1 MKLPGPGFAET
12 VRLRQSVRRF
22 ASRPV
27 EREKLERI
35 KEVGRL
41 AASADNRQPWRF
53 FLLHREGRGEF
64 DSLLRENF
72 RGAPV
77 VIVACAAPAAAWSR
91 RFDGRNFAWV
101 DVSIAVTEMVLAAT
115 AEGLGT
121 CWVASFDPAAVRTVL
136 GLGEEWEP
144 VTAVALGYSE
154 EPLAAKTKNRK
165 PVSEV
170 WEER

>member
-1 MKLPGPGFAET
+1 MPAPSFAEI
-12 VRLRQSVRRF
+12 VRLRRSVRRF
-22 ASRPV
+22 AARPV

-64 DSLLRENF
+64 DLLLRENF
-72 RGAPV
+72 RAAPV
-77 VIVACAAPAAAWSR
+77 IIVACAAPAAAWKR
-91 RFDGRNFAWV
+91 CFDGRNYAWV
-101 DVSIAVTEMVLAAT
+101 DVGIAVTEMILAAT

-121 CWVASFDPAAVRTVL
+121 CWVASVDPAAVRTVL

-154 EPLAAKTKNRK
+154 EPLEVKAKNRK
-165 PVSEV
+165 PTSEV

>member
-1 MKLPGPGFAET
+1 MTSPVRSFTEI

-64 DSLLRENF
+64 DLLLRENF

-77 VIVACAAPAAAWSR
+77 VIVACASPAAAWNR
-91 RFDGRNFAWV
+91 RFDGRNYAWV

-121 CWVASFDPAAVRTVL
+121 CWVASLDPAAVRTVL
-136 GLGEEWEP
+136 GLEEEWEP
-144 VTAVALGYSE
+144 VTAVALGYPA
-154 EPLAAKTKNRK
+154 EPLEVKTKNRK
-165 PVSEV
+165 PMNEV

>member
-1 MKLPGPGFAET
+1 VTLPVRSFTEI

-53 FLLHREGRGEF
+53 FLLHGEGRGEF
-64 DSLLRENF
+64 DLLLRENF

-77 VIVACAAPAAAWSR
+77 VIVACASPAAAWNR
-91 RFDGRNFAWV
+91 RFDGRNYAWV
-101 DVSIAVTEMVLAAT
+101 DVGIAVTEMVLAAT

-121 CWVASFDPAAVRTVL
+121 CWVASLDPAAVRTVL
-136 GLGEEWEP
+136 GLEEEWEP
-144 VTAVALGYSE
+144 VTAVALGYPA
-154 EPLAAKTKNRK
+154 EPLEAKTKNRK
-165 PVSEV
+165 PMNEV

>member
-1 MKLPGPGFAET
+1 MKLPVPSFAEI

-53 FLLHREGRGEF
+53 FLLHREGRGKF

-77 VIVACAAPAAAWSR
+77 VIVACASPAAAWRR
-91 RFDGRNFAWV
+91 RFDGRSYAWV
-101 DVSIAVTEMVLAAT
+101 DVSIAVTEMILAAT

-121 CWVASFDPAAVRTVL
+121 CWVASIDPAAVRTFL

-144 VTAVALGYSE
+144 VTAVALGYPE
-154 EPLAAKTKNRK
+154 EPLEVKTRNRK
-165 PVSEV
+165 LASEV